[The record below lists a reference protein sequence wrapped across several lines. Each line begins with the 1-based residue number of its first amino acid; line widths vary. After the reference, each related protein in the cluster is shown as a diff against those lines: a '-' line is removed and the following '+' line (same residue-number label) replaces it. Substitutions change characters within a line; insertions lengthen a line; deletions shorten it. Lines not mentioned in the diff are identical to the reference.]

1 MIMSRNYITRAGYGK
16 LQQDLAVLMKQKSL
30 LSREIGEAAEKGDLK
45 ENAEYH
51 SAKERMADTLKRMD
65 SIQDQLSSASLI
77 DELQIKEGEVQI
89 GVKVILKETTSDSEW
104 SWTLVGASESDPAS
118 GRISV
123 DSPLA
128 QGILGH
134 KVGEEVVVDLPAGK
148 KKFKILKTEP
158 AL

>member
-1 MIMSRNYITRAGYGK
+1 MSKNYLTRAGYGK
-16 LQQDLAVLMKQKSL
+16 LQQDLSVLMKQKAL

-51 SAKERMADTLKRMD
+51 SAKERMADTLKRID
-65 SIQDQLSSASLI
+65 NIQDQLSSATLI
-77 DELQIKEGEVQI
+77 DELQIKDGEVQI
-89 GVKVILKETTSDSEW
+89 GVKVILKETSSSSEW
-104 SWTLVGASESDPAS
+104 SWTLVGAAESDPAS

-134 KVGEEVVVDLPAGK
+134 KVGEEVVVELPAGK
-148 KKFKILKTEP
+148 KRFKIMKTEP